1 MKKKPIIIVGGGHA
15 AAQLCIALNGL
26 GVSSDITV
34 ISNDD
39 HLPYQRPPLS
49 KSFLKNDNEE
59 AVPIRNS
66 GWYLDAGI
74 DITLNTK
81 VDSLDRTQ
89 KVVSLSNGDVHAYDR
104 LVLATGTRA
113 RPLPHL
119 DITPQNVCYLRSLAD
134 AKKLRERIAD
144 ARNVVV
150 IGGGFIG
157 LEVAA
162 TCQSLGK
169 TVSVVEMS
177 PRLLG
182 RSVSEQLAEFVK
194 SAHESAGIAFL
205 VNSNIE
211 DVKTRNG
218 KATSVSVNGE
228 DLPCDLLLVS
238 VGAEPMVDLAQ
249 AAGLECDNGILV
261 DAYLQTTDAS
271 VYALGDC
278 ASFIMEPLGRVRM
291 ESIQNVNDQAKT
303 LAINLTGG
311 RDRYSALPWFWSE
324 QGNLRLQMTG
334 IAFSLS
340 KTIRRPFKGDMG
352 FTLFHYSEDKL
363 VSVESINAPADHMK
377 ARKLLER
384 GISPPGALVADTGID
399 INTFL

>member
-26 GVSSDITV
+26 GASSAVTV

-59 AVPIRNS
+59 AALIRNS
-66 GWYLDAGI
+66 DWYLDAGI
-74 DITLNTK
+74 DITLDTK
-81 VDSLDRTQ
+81 VDSLDLTQ
-89 KVVSLSNGDVHAYDR
+89 KVVSLSNGDVHAYER

-119 DITPQNVCYLRSLAD
+119 DIALQNVCYLRSLAD
-134 AKKLRERIAD
+134 AKKLRETMAD

-169 TVSVVEMS
+169 RVTVVEMS

-182 RSVSEQLAEFVK
+182 RSVSEKLSEFVK
-194 SAHESAGIAFL
+194 DAHESAGIAFHL
-205 VNSNIE
+205 NSNVQG
-211 DVKTRNG
+211 VKTSNG

-228 DLPCDLLLVS
+228 ELPCDLLLVS

-249 AAGLECDNGILV
+249 AAGLKCDNGILV

-278 ASFIMEPLGRVRM
+278 ASFIMAPLGRMRL
-291 ESIQNVNDQAKT
+291 ESIQNANDQAKT
-303 LAINLTGG
+303 LAANLTGG
-311 RDRYSALPWFWSE
+311 RDRYSVLPWFWSE

-334 IAFSLS
+334 VAYSLS
-340 KTIRRPFKGDMG
+340 TTIKRPFKGDMG

-363 VSVESINAPADHMK
+363 VSVESINAAADHMK
-377 ARKLLER
+377 ARKLLEK
-384 GISPPGALVADTGID
+384 GVSPPGALVADAGID
-399 INTFL
+399 INTLA

>member
-1 MKKKPIIIVGGGHA
+1 MGGGHA

-26 GVSSDITV
+26 GASSDITV
-34 ISNDD
+34 ISNED

-49 KSFLKNDNEE
+49 KSFLKNNDEE
-59 AVPIRNS
+59 AALIRNS
-66 GWYLDAGI
+66 GWYLDVGI

-81 VDSLDRTQ
+81 VDSLDLTQ
-89 KVVSLSNGDVHAYDR
+89 KVVSLSNGDVHAYER

-113 RPLPHL
+113 RPLPNL
-119 DITPQNVCYLRSLAD
+119 DVTPPNVCYLRSLAD
-134 AKKLRERIAD
+134 AKKLRERITD

-169 TVSVVEMS
+169 TVTVVEMS

-194 SAHESAGIAFL
+194 NAHESEGIEFL
-205 VNSNIE
+205 FNSKVHG
-211 DVKTRNG
+211 VKTRNG
-218 KATSVSVNGE
+218 AAAWVSVNGE
-228 DLPCDLLLVS
+228 DVPCDLLLVS
-238 VGAEPMVDLAQ
+238 VGAEPRIDLAQ
-249 AAGLECDNGILV
+249 AAGLQCDNGILV
-261 DAYLQTTDAS
+261 DPYLQTTDPS

-278 ASFIMEPLGRVRM
+278 ASFIMAPLGRVRL
-291 ESIQNVNDQAKT
+291 ESIQNANDQAKT
-303 LAINLTGG
+303 LAANLTGG

-334 IAFSLS
+334 IAYSLT
-340 KTIRRPFKGDMG
+340 KTITRPFKGDMG

-384 GISPPGALVADTGID
+384 GISPPDALVADAGVD
-399 INTFL
+399 INTLL